1 MADNGIKAGEAVE
14 VLVSVIMPAWNCAGT
29 IGKAIDSVLAQG
41 VPLELIVVNDTS
53 PDDLDAVMQKYQT
66 DARIR
71 YVKNEHNLGASG
83 SRNRG
88 VALAKGSYVAFLDA
102 DDWWEKGKLKE
113 QLHCLEETGYVLC
126 STGRELMRADGN
138 STGRTIPVKEK
149 ITYRELLKH
158 NSINCSSVM
167 LRTDVAREF
176 PMEHDDSHED
186 YITWLKVLRKYGYA
200 AGVNKPYLKYRLSE
214 GGKSRNKLKSAA
226 MTYNVYRYAG
236 YGRIKSCIFFCSY
249 AVHGIWKYCH
259 K

>member
-1 MADNGIKAGEAVE
+1 M
-14 VLVSVIMPAWNCAGT
+14 
-29 IGKAIDSVLAQG
+29 
-41 VPLELIVVNDTS
+41 
-53 PDDLDAVMQKYQT
+53 
-66 DARIR
+66 
-71 YVKNEHNLGASG
+71 
-83 SRNRG
+83 
-88 VALAKGSYVAFLDA
+88 
-102 DDWWEKGKLKE
+102 
-113 QLHCLEETGYVLC
+113 LC